1 MTLAA
6 RSSRILFLAVPG
18 LVAAIS
24 LAACSSSQPRRDP
37 TGETFPAVSGTNLDG
52 KAFSIPG
59 DFAGEPVL
67 LLVGYRQ
74 ETQFDIDRWLLGLTM
89 HFDGHERVA
98 DAANPGSSPKPPRL
112 YEVPTIPG
120 LAPSLFAGRIDEGMR
135 SGIPSEDWGS
145 VITVYGDGGAIA
157 KFTGTENGLPG
168 RVLLLD
174 AQGKVVF
181 FHDRGYSIGAMK
193 KLLEALRALETHPA
207 GSR

>member
-89 HFDGHERVA
+89 HFD
-98 DAANPGSSPKPPRL
+98 ANPGSSPKPPRL

>member
-1 MTLAA
+1 MTMTA
-6 RSSRILFLAVPG
+6 RSFQVLFLT
-18 LVAAIS
+18 LTLS
-24 LAACSSSQPRRDP
+24 FAACSSSEPRRDP
-37 TGETFPAVSGTNLDG
+37 TGETFPAVSGTSLDG

-59 DFAGEPVL
+59 DFAGEPLL
-67 LLVGYRQ
+67 LLVGYQ
-74 ETQFDIDRWLLGLTM
+74 QNTQFDIDRWLLGLTM
-89 HFDGHERVA
+89 YFDGHEWVA
-98 DAANPGSSPKPPRL
+98 DATNPGRSPKPPRL
-112 YEVPTIPG
+112 YEVPTLPG

-174 AQGKVVF
+174 ARGKVVF

-193 KLLEALRALETHPA
+193 KLLEALRALETAPA